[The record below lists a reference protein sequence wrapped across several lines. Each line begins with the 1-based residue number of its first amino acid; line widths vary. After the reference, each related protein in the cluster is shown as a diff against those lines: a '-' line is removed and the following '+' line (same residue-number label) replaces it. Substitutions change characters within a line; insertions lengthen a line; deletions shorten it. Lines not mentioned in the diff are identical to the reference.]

1 MAEKEDKGIVSHA
14 RRFLLDLLNGRQLNS
29 WCEERNLPHTTVY
42 NLASEDMPPT
52 YSAICKLL
60 PYIEPAKWFYP
71 ENIEIPYKM
80 KKLPELKSDEV
91 CAFVR
96 KHRYDYKEIAEK
108 YGISES
114 TALNLFINHR
124 TKPSVMLIS
133 KACRDVNP
141 EEFFIAAKP
150 EENGKF
156 YPDRGDIVALS
167 EKAILVLSKKTANQK
182 NNSFFGISFKN
193 SAADISTV
201 MSYTYSRNMPE
212 VIGKADDEMLKD
224 VLNQVKSL
232 LK

>member
-1 MAEKEDKGIVSHA
+1 MAEKENEGIVSHA
-14 RRFLLDLLNGRQLNS
+14 RRFLLDLLNERKLNA

-42 NLASEDMPPT
+42 NLASEDIPPT

-60 PYIEPAKWFYP
+60 PYIEPVKWFYP
-71 ENIEIPYKM
+71 ENVEIPYKM

-114 TALNLFINHR
+114 TALNLFINYR

-133 KACRDVNP
+133 KACKDVNP
-141 EEFFIAAKP
+141 EEFFIAGNP
-150 EENGKF
+150 EEDGKF
-156 YPDRGDIVALS
+156 YPDRGDIVS
-167 EKAILVLSKKTANQK
+167 ISGKTMLVLSKEK
-182 NNSFFGISFKN
+182 NNRKNDSFLGICLIDGKT
-193 SAADISTV
+193 DISTV
-201 MSYTYSRNMPE
+201 LSVTYSRTMPE
-212 VIGKADDEMLKD
+212 VTGKADDEMVKD
-224 VLNQVKSL
+224 ALNQIKAL